1 MREEQPNN
9 KPVFDRSIWITV
21 ALTAVMG
28 LFVLGYKLLTYSDC
42 TGADFTFD
50 RDQLIAGHIVSFKDQ
65 SPQAAGREW
74 AFGDGSPPAAGEEV
88 LHVFK
93 HPGEYRVTLQVDGG
107 CSVRKQV
114 VVRKREPAVPSSRYP
129 DFSMPP
135 TARVGEPV
143 RFTDNTAGAK
153 EWQWSF
159 GETMQVD
166 ARTKE
171 PTYVFQSSGVKTVM
185 LIVNGKE
192 RYAAKKRITVF
203 ARPVE
208 EPKFDL
214 DLPERAE
221 LKQEKVGDTISI
233 AEVPLAPPLKPVPQN
248 RTPELSRMQ
257 LEDYLLQVAEEQRA
271 PETLIPFCCEGFN
284 TRVRADGEEKSLR
297 VLLQDI
303 QGKKVSIENLEVL
316 KQRETGCIDLIK
328 VDYNRKK
335 VLGLF

>member
-9 KPVFDRSIWITV
+9 KLVFDRSIWITI
-21 ALTAVMG
+21 ALTAVIG
-28 LFVLGYKLLTYSDC
+28 LFVMGYKFLTYSDC
-42 TGADFTFD
+42 TGADFTFE
-50 RDQLIAGHIVSFKDQ
+50 RDQLIAGQIVSFKDQ
-65 SPQAAGREW
+65 SPEAIEW
-74 AFGDGSPPAAGEEV
+74 EWTFGDGSPPAAGEEV

-93 HPGEYRVTLQVDGG
+93 HPGEYAVTMQVDGG
-107 CSVRKQV
+107 CAVRKKV
-114 VVRKREPAVPSSRYP
+114 IVRKREPAARTSRYP

-143 RFTDNTAGAK
+143 RFTDNTAGAN

-166 ARTKE
+166 DTTKN
-171 PTYVFQSSGVKTVM
+171 PTYVFQSSGVKTVT

-208 EPKFDL
+208 EPEFDL

-221 LKQEKVGDTISI
+221 LEQKQLRDTISI

-248 RTPELSRMQ
+248 RAPELSRIQ

-271 PETLIPFCCEGFN
+271 PETLSPFCCEGFD
-284 TRVRADGEEKSLR
+284 TRVRANGKEQSLL

-303 QGKKVSIENLEVL
+303 QGEKISIGNLEVL
-316 KQRETGCIDLIK
+316 KHKETGCISFIK

-335 VLGLF
+335 VLGIF